1 MRILLCNFEYPPLGG
16 GGGVISALLAGELAR
31 RHDVTVLTSRALGLP
46 ARSEARR
53 VRVVRVPTFFRRQQ
67 AVANLPSMF
76 AFMLTGIRWGRW
88 LLAAEGHDVI
98 NTHFA
103 LPSGPVGDAL
113 ARHAGLPH
121 VLTVHGGDIYD
132 PSKLTSPHRHPALRL
147 WIRRLAARAD
157 LVVGGSRDTLDNLQ
171 RFYAPACRTTLI
183 PLAIARP
190 PRGAARRETYGF
202 AADEVLLVT
211 VGRLVRRKAVDQ
223 LVAMTGALPGR
234 RARLLV
240 VGAGPEEGRLREA
253 AAAGGVAERV
263 CFLGQVE
270 EAEKFHILRMADV
283 YVTTSQHEGFGLVF
297 LEAMACGLPI
307 VAYDHGGQTDFL
319 RDGETG
325 FLAPLNDLAGFT
337 ERCARL
343 IADADLRRT
352 LGARNLCGA
361 ERFFIDACARR
372 YADAFAQ
379 VIQARAGQR
388 VIAPLGALPV

>member
-1 MRILLCNFEYPPLGG
+1 MRILFCNFEYPPLGG
-16 GGGVISALLAGELAR
+16 GGGVINALLAEELAR
-31 RHDVTVLTSRALGLP
+31 HHDVTVLTSRALGLP
-46 ARSEARR
+46 ARSEERR
-53 VRVVRVPTFFRRQQ
+53 VQVVRVPTCFRRQQ

-76 AFMLTGIRWGRW
+76 AFMLTGYRWGRR
-88 LLAAEGHDVI
+88 LLAAETHDVI

-103 LPSGPVGDAL
+103 LPTGPVGDAL
-113 ARHAGLPH
+113 ARHAGLPN
-121 VLTVHGGDIYD
+121 VLSVHGGDIYD

-157 LVVGGSRDTLDNLQ
+157 LVVGASRNTLDNLR
-171 RFYAPACRTTLI
+171 RFYAPACRTALI

-223 LVAMTGALPGR
+223 LVAMMRALPGR
-234 RARLLV
+234 ARLVV
-240 VGAGPEEGRLREA
+240 VGSGPEERPLRAA
-253 AAAGGVAERV
+253 AAAGGVADRV

-270 EAEKFHILRMADV
+270 ETEKFRVLRMADV

-297 LEAMACGLPI
+297 LEAMACGLPV

-325 FLAPLNDLAGFT
+325 SLAALNDLDGFT

-343 IADADLRRT
+343 IADADRRRT
-352 LGARNLCGA
+352 LGARNLRDA

-372 YADAFAQ
+372 YVEAFAQ
-379 VIQARAGQR
+379 VIQARAAQR
-388 VIAPLGALPV
+388 VTSPLSVQPV